1 MVLEWLGIGSEKISK
16 DLSDIF
22 MLPFGLVPLQKHWLK
37 CLPVSFVRMDWFV
50 NRQVV
55 ALFQDARGT
64 AKIFHGAGRHGIVTA
79 LPEHEVEE
87 RWHHIRKTFLDAKER
102 RGQNRPD
109 APDAHLQRFEV
120 FYCCLVYATVV
131 YNSYNW
137 AGSLIP
143 CFAASSGCARLLK
156 YLFFF
161 GGGPH
166 EFRIGEPSWIGCSS
180 FHLWPLKLCIE
191 SYIF

>member
-1 MVLEWLGIGSEKISK
+1 MKGNIDARVSLFKRSLGNERSFSTWRVCISQSILFYMVYGVGVARDRQRK
-16 DLSDIF
+16 DF
-22 MLPFGLVPLQKHWLK
+22 KR
-37 CLPVSFVRMDWFV
+37 FVRHFHASVWACLLAEALTKVSPSLFRPMDWFV

-87 RWHHIRKTFLDAKER
+87 RWHHIRKTFLDTKER

-120 FYCCLVYATVV
+120 FYCCLVYATGV
-131 YNSYNW
+131 YN
-137 AGSLIP
+137 
-143 CFAASSGCARLLK
+143 
-156 YLFFF
+156 
-161 GGGPH
+161 
-166 EFRIGEPSWIGCSS
+166 
-180 FHLWPLKLCIE
+180 
-191 SYIF
+191 